1 MSDVAPYDVVVIGA
15 GPAGSTAALH
25 AARGGCH
32 VCLLERKETAGSPVR
47 CGEGIGI
54 KGILR
59 NVELDR
65 TWIRNRVKHIRM
77 VSPGGT
83 EVDIVSKDE
92 GLILDREKMD
102 RDLVCRARQAGVEYR
117 NRTAV
122 LRVEEHDGNAY
133 ICTSENGNTYRGR
146 CVVLA
151 DGVESKLARD
161 LGWKTNLALHDIN
174 TCAFLR
180 VEDCDVARD
189 TVVFYLGKEVAEGGY
204 AWVFPRGNRSAN
216 VGLGILGAA
225 SGPGRARELLERFVE
240 RHFPQ
245 ARTGDLH
252 CGGVPVGPWLKPLV
266 KGGAMVVGD
275 AARQVNCISGGGLSF
290 ALYAGRTA
298 GTAAAKAFAGGR
310 SERERLKEYERA
322 WVKRFGKQQHR
333 SYALKQT
340 AITYDDRFLDEIASS
355 LKRKRG
361 ALTNA
366 RVFMKAFSQR
376 PMLMVKAFLLY
387 R

>member
-1 MSDVAPYDVVVIGA
+1 M
-15 GPAGSTAALH
+15 AALH

-32 VCLLERKETAGSPVR
+32 VSLLERKKTAGSPVR

-59 NVELDR
+59 NVELDQ
-65 TWIRNRVKHIRM
+65 TWIRNRIKQIRM

-117 NRTAV
+117 NRAAV
-122 LRVEEHDGNAY
+122 LKVEETDNNVY
-133 ICTSENGNTYRGR
+133 VCTTGSGDTYRGR
-146 CVVLA
+146 CVILA

-161 LGWKTNLALHDIN
+161 LGWKTDLALHDLN

-180 VEDCDVARD
+180 VEDCDVAQD

-216 VGLGILGAA
+216 VGLGILGTA
-225 SGPGRARELLERFVE
+225 SGPGRAREFLERFVE
-240 RHFPQ
+240 RHVPK
-245 ARTGDLH
+245 AVTRDLH
-252 CGGVPVGPWLKPLV
+252 CGGVPVGPWVKPLV
-266 KGGAMVVGD
+266 SGGAMVVGD

-298 GTAAAKAFAGGR
+298 GTVAAKAFAGGR
-310 SERERLKEYERA
+310 CRRERLREYERA

-333 SYALKQT
+333 SHALKQM
-340 AITYDDRFLDEIASS
+340 AITYDDRFLDEIASV
-355 LKRKRG
+355 
-361 ALTNA
+361 A
-366 RVFMKAFSQR
+366 
-376 PMLMVKAFLLY
+376 P
-387 R
+387 